1 MSPLGENLVPN
12 TTASAEEPGHSRD
25 TSGGMPGARQR
36 ASDPGGE
43 AKMAWHGKE
52 VVGSIYKITDG
63 VLAGE
68 FVTQLAADLQ
78 DDSLSETAR

>member
-1 MSPLGENLVPN
+1 
-12 TTASAEEPGHSRD
+12 
-25 TSGGMPGARQR
+25 
-36 ASDPGGE
+36 
-43 AKMAWHGKE
+43 MAWHGKE